1 MHEIMR
7 SFLFSRLVCYSALTT
22 GLPRIDPTVTEEAR
36 TATRK
41 AAADSCWG
49 LVKFQTR
56 FRIFHN

>member
-7 SFLFSRLVCYSALTT
+7 SFLFLHSICYSALTT

-41 AAADSCWG
+41 AAADSC
-49 LVKFQTR
+49 
-56 FRIFHN
+56 